1 MITGFQMVDGLV
13 RVSSEEAFDTVLK
26 RATAAI
32 EKRNIH
38 IFAIIDHRKNAEA
51 AGMDMDNATLI
62 IFGSPE
68 AGTKLMQDK
77 LSIAIDLPLRLL
89 ISREDDKTML
99 RYYNPLHMAKEHKLN
114 RNLDVIN
121 KVSGLLNAIV
131 MEAAG
136 KD

>member
-1 MITGFQMVDGLV
+1 MGFNMVDGIV
-13 RVSSEEAFDTVLK
+13 KVSSEDAFDTVLE

-32 EKRNIH
+32 EKRGIH
-38 IFAIIDHRKNAEA
+38 IFAVIDHKKNARD
-51 AGMDMDNATLI
+51 AGMDMDNATVI

-77 LSIAIDLPLRLL
+77 LSIAIDLPLRIL
-89 ISREDDKTML
+89 ISSEDNKTML
-99 RYYNPLHMAKEHKLN
+99 RYYNPLHMAKEHKLD

-136 KD
+136 KA